1 MVSNREK
8 RLDRLTNTWTEAA
21 AEVMINEYLKEA
33 ENSGADGLFLLEAAN
48 GGTKLPEASV
58 KQAAFLLQCTLRR
71 TDLVARVGENCFLVF
86 LLGCQ
91 PGRCGLFHEQCPYQP
106 GAGNGSA
113 HDGGRCADRRTGTDL
128 RLSVKE
134 GKGGAGACEAG
145 GEVPLFYRGV
155 RKNGDGGRRN
165 RSDVFDP
172 PHT

>member
-33 ENSGADGLFLLEAAN
+33 ENWGGDGLFLLETAN
-48 GGTKLPEASV
+48 GGTKLPEASL

-86 LLGCQ
+86 LLGC
-91 PGRCGLFHEQCPYQP
+91 RSREDAVSSMNSVRISLERE
-106 GAGNGSA
+106 SA
-113 HDGGRCADRRTGTDL
+113 HDSRRCADRRTGTDL

-165 RSDVFDP
+165 RSDVFDS

>member
-33 ENSGADGLFLLEAAN
+33 ENWGGDGLFLLEAAN

-86 LLGCQ
+86 LLGC
-91 PGRCGLFHEQCPYQP
+91 
-106 GAGNGSA
+106 
-113 HDGGRCADRRTGTDL
+113 RRKKKKKK
-128 RLSVKE
+128 SK
-134 GKGGAGACEAG
+134 K
-145 GEVPLFYRGV
+145 
-155 RKNGDGGRRN
+155 KNRTN
-165 RSDVFDP
+165 LKQQTNMHMTV
-172 PHT
+172 

>member
-33 ENSGADGLFLLEAAN
+33 ENWGGDGLFLLEAAN

-86 LLGCQ
+86 LLGC
-91 PGRCGLFHEQCPYQP
+91 RSRED
-106 GAGNGSA
+106 AVSSMNSV
-113 HDGGRCADRRTGTDL
+113 RTSLERETDL
-128 RLSVKE
+128 HMTA
-134 GKGGAGACEAG
+134 GGALTDGQGQTYDSLLKRAKAELART
-145 GEVPLFYRGV
+145 EKWRRGTQ
-155 RKNGDGGRRN
+155 KQI
-165 RSDVFDP
+165 
-172 PHT
+172 